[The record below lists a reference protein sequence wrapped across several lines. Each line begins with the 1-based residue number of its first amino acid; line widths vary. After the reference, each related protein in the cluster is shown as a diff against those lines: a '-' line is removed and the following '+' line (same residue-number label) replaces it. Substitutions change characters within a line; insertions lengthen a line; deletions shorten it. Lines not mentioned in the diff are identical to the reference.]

1 MTVVSRWMLNLC
13 VWICGYLKHLL
24 NNIVLII
31 YFLIWFSY
39 ISNRTPSYF
48 KQYALCQL
56 FHSLKWWWG
65 KISEDKVVVGWLVS
79 MTTHCFSCFS
89 NCCVLPFFMIYV
101 TYSYCYNENTFL
113 CSLLHLFY
121 YYCDSLRLRNYCS
134 VRRRAVILCS
144 KCLCRFCFVLFVWIN
159 GSKCS

>member
-1 MTVVSRWMLNLC
+1 MTGVSRWMLNLC

-31 YFLIWFSY
+31 YFLIRFSY

-56 FHSLKWWWG
+56 FHSLKCWCKV
-65 KISEDKVVVGWLVS
+65 KIRLLVVGWLAWQQFVS
-79 MTTHCFSCFS
+79 PVFS

-101 TYSYCYNENTFL
+101 TYSHCYNENTFL
-113 CSLLHLFY
+113 CSLLHLFLA
-121 YYCDSLRLRNYCS
+121 YCDSLRLRNYCS